1 MKIQTFFIHPFT
13 TSFIFIYFCRRLLRI
28 YSEKHTVDD
37 LILLVSVSK
46 RVFLKNNLL
55 EFIVY
60 FQFFLADFL
69 DFTECKEVNLDGLN
83 NI

>member
-1 MKIQTFFIHPFT
+1 MYFYIFLSKIIKN
-13 TSFIFIYFCRRLLRI
+13 ICR
-28 YSEKHTVDD
+28 KHTADD

-46 RVFLKNNLL
+46 RLFLKNNLL

-83 NI
+83 KKINKKCRYQENS